1 MSSDSRAKPAGIA
14 RDIAN
19 KIDKKRDPAV
29 ERETLEWIQ
38 AVLGDSYKIDM
49 DRPYEEVL
57 RDGVILCN
65 LINALKPG
73 SVKKVNKSGG
83 AFLLMA
89 NLEQFTQAC
98 VDYGC
103 RKEDLFQ
110 SVDLWEKRNIPA
122 VTNAL
127 QALGTCC
134 QRHPEY
140 KGPIFGPKPAEKN
153 VRQFTDEQMR
163 AGQTI
168 IGLQMG
174 SNQGASQSGMNIGNT
189 RHIVD

>member
-19 KIDKKRDPAV
+19 KIAGKRDAELEQAALDWIGAV
-29 ERETLEWIQ
+29 TGQ
-38 AVLGDSYKIDM
+38 AVPSGAFED
-49 DRPYEEVL
+49 VL
-57 RDGVILCN
+57 RDGVVLCN